1 MMGAMGLAMGAMVRG
16 TMVRGTMM
24 GRMVVRVLVPMHSSV
39 MMGNMLLVLGVRV
52 VLGVVVRSVLVAAIG
67 VVRSMRSGGG
77 T

>member
-1 MMGAMGLAMGAMVRG
+1 MI
-16 TMVRGTMM
+16 